1 MRVFI
6 LKPDAIGDFI
16 LASGC
21 IRLIAGEVGE
31 QNLVLAVRSDVAP
44 LAHSQFPKA
53 LVLPLT
59 LREKRRILN
68 VTTVNIL
75 HSLPSWLR
83 MLSLRVDAAIC
94 LRSMRAYLHTICFY
108 TPRANRRIACENL
121 LLARPRVR
129 RPAVEK
135 FVARIFQPTLL
146 PYPAPGKLPT
156 DIEANRA
163 VAENL
168 LGRKISDAEILP
180 SLVLTNPIPRSDR
193 WLLCPFSSS
202 PNKDYPAEKWA
213 AALQIL
219 APDRGDSPL
228 HLAAGPNQQEQLTA
242 FAQILRNAGVQ
253 NLVVD
258 PPTPLA
264 EFLKSIAAARLVL
277 TVDTAAAHMAC
288 ALGSPAAI
296 ASAGHHPGVYAPY
309 SPNGLQHWI
318 MPPPNLR
325 KGEWREILT
334 PGKLANTIR
343 QILACRFPAN

>member
-1 MRVFI
+1 LRVFI

-21 IRLIAGEVGE
+21 VRLIAHEIGED
-31 QNLVLAVRSDVAP
+31 NLVLAVRSDVAP
-44 LAHSQFPKA
+44 LAKSQFPKA

-83 MLSLRVDAAIC
+83 MLGLRVDASLC
-94 LRSMRAYLHTICFY
+94 LRSMRAYLHTIWFY
-108 TPRANRRIACENL
+108 TPCAKRRIACENL

-129 RPAVEK
+129 RPAVEN
-135 FVARIFQPTLL
+135 FVTRFFKPTLL
-146 PYPAPGKLPT
+146 PYPAQGKLPT
-156 DIEANRA
+156 DIEANRS
-163 VAENL
+163 VAEEF
-168 LGRKISDAEILP
+168 LGRQVSDAEILP
-180 SLVLTNPIPRSDR
+180 SLILADPIPRSDR

-202 PNKDYPAEKWA
+202 LNKDYPAEKWA

-219 APDRGDSPL
+219 SPERGTSPL
-228 HLAAGPNQQEQLTA
+228 HLAAGPNQQEQLAA
-242 FAQILRNAGVQ
+242 FAQILRNAGIQ
-253 NLVVD
+253 NLVLD

-288 ALGSPAAI
+288 ALRSPAVI
-296 ASAGHHPGVYAPY
+296 VSAGHHPGVYAPY

-318 MPPPNLR
+318 MPPPDLR
-325 KGEWREILT
+325 KGEWRENLT
-334 PGKLANTIR
+334 PQNLASTIR
-343 QILACRFPAN
+343 EILARRLA

>member
-6 LKPDAIGDFI
+6 IKPDAIGDFI

-21 IRLIAGEVGE
+21 VRLIAREIGEK
-31 QNLVLAVRSDVAP
+31 NLVLAVRSDVAP
-44 LAHSQFPKA
+44 LAKSQFPKA

-83 MLSLRVDAAIC
+83 MLGLRVDASLC
-94 LRSMRAYLHTICFY
+94 LRSMRAYLHTIWFY
-108 TPRANRRIACENL
+108 TPCAKRRIACENL

-129 RPAVEK
+129 RPAVEN
-135 FVARIFQPTLL
+135 FVTRFFKPTLL
-146 PYPAPGKLPT
+146 PYPAQGKLPT
-156 DIEANRA
+156 DIEANRS
-163 VAENL
+163 VAEEF
-168 LGRKISDAEILP
+168 LGRQVSDAEILP
-180 SLVLTNPIPRSDR
+180 SLILADPIPRSDR

-202 PNKDYPAEKWA
+202 LNKDYPAEKWA

-219 APDRGDSPL
+219 SPERGTSPL
-228 HLAAGPNQQEQLTA
+228 HLAAGPNQQEQLAA
-242 FAQILRNAGVQ
+242 FAQILRNAGIQ
-253 NLVVD
+253 NLVLD

-288 ALGSPAAI
+288 ALRSPAVI
-296 ASAGHHPGVYAPY
+296 VSAGHHPGVYAPY

-318 MPPPNLR
+318 MPPPDLR
-325 KGEWREILT
+325 KGEWRENLT
-334 PGKLANTIR
+334 PQNLASTIR
-343 QILACRFPAN
+343 EILARRLA

>member
-1 MRVFI
+1 LRVFI

-21 IRLIAGEVGE
+21 IRLIAREAGE

-75 HSLPSWLR
+75 HSLPFWLR
-83 MLSLRVDAAIC
+83 MLGLRVDAALC

-108 TPRANRRIACENL
+108 TPRAKRRIACENL

-135 FVARIFQPTLL
+135 FVARVFKPTLL

-163 VAENL
+163 VAKEF
-168 LGRKISDAEILP
+168 LGREILDTEILP
-180 SLVLTNPIPRSDR
+180 SLTLPEPVPRSDR

-202 PNKDYPAEKWA
+202 LSKDYPPEKWA

-228 HLAAGPNQQEQLTA
+228 HLAAGPNQQEQLAT
-242 FAQILRNAGVQ
+242 FARILRNAGIP
-253 NLVVD
+253 NFLVD
-258 PPTPLA
+258 PPRPLPG
-264 EFLKSIAAARLVL
+264 FLKSLAGARLVL

-288 ALGSPAAI
+288 ALGSPAVI

-309 SPNGLQHWI
+309 SPNGLQYWI
-318 MPPPNLR
+318 MPPSNLR
-325 KGEWREILT
+325 KDEWREILT
-334 PGKLANTIR
+334 PEKLADAIR
-343 QILACRFPAN
+343 QILACGLA

>member
-6 LKPDAIGDFI
+6 IKPDAIGDFI

-21 IRLIAGEVGE
+21 VRLIAREIGEE
-31 QNLVLAVRSDVAP
+31 NLVLAVRSDVAP
-44 LAHSQFPKA
+44 LAKSQFPKA

-83 MLSLRVDAAIC
+83 MLGLRVDAALC
-94 LRSMRAYLHTICFY
+94 LRSMRAYLHTIWFY
-108 TPRANRRIACENL
+108 TPRAKRRIACENL

-129 RPAVEK
+129 RPAVEN
-135 FVARIFQPTLL
+135 FVTRFFKPTLL
-146 PYPAPGKLPT
+146 PYPAQGKLPT
-156 DIEANRA
+156 DIEANRS
-163 VAENL
+163 VAEEF

-180 SLVLTNPIPRSDR
+180 SLILPNPIPRSDR

-202 PNKDYPAEKWA
+202 LNKDYPAEKWA

-219 APDRGDSPL
+219 APERGTSPL
-228 HLAAGPNQQEQLTA
+228 HLAAGPNQQEQLAA
-242 FAQILRNAGVQ
+242 FAQILRNAGIQ
-253 NLVVD
+253 NLVLD

-264 EFLKSIAAARLVL
+264 EFLNSIAAARLVL

-288 ALGSPAAI
+288 ALGSPAVI

-318 MPPPNLR
+318 MPPPKLR
-325 KGEWREILT
+325 KGEWRENLT
-334 PGKLANTIR
+334 PENLARTIR
-343 QILACRFPAN
+343 EILARSVA

>member
-21 IRLIAGEVGE
+21 VHLIAREAGEE
-31 QNLVLAVRSDVAP
+31 NLVLAVRSDVAP
-44 LAHSQFPKA
+44 LARSQFPKA

-83 MLSLRVDAAIC
+83 MLGLRVDAAIC
-94 LRSMRAYLHTICFY
+94 LRSMRAYLHTIFFY
-108 TPRANRRIACENL
+108 TPLAARRIACENL

-129 RPAVEK
+129 RPAVEN
-135 FVARIFQPTLL
+135 FVTRVFQPTLL

-156 DIEANRA
+156 DIAANRA
-163 VAENL
+163 VASEL
-168 LGRKISDAEILP
+168 LGRKISETEILP
-180 SLVLTNPIPRSDR
+180 SLSLRKPIARSDR
-193 WLLCPFSSS
+193 WLLCPFSSTLS
-202 PNKDYPAEKWA
+202 KDYPAEKWA

-219 APDRGDSPL
+219 AAERGDAPL
-228 HLAAGPNQQEQLTA
+228 HLAAGPNQQEQLAT
-242 FAQILRNAGVQ
+242 FAQTLRDAGLRNL
-253 NLVVD
+253 LVD
-258 PPTPLA
+258 SPIPLPD
-264 EFLKSIAAARLVL
+264 FLKSIASARLVL

-288 ALGSPAAI
+288 ALGSPAVI
-296 ASAGHHPGVYAPY
+296 VSAGHHPGVYAPY

-325 KGEWREILT
+325 KGEWREILS
-334 PGKLANTIR
+334 PQPLASTIR
-343 QILACRFPAN
+343 EILSRSLA

>member
-21 IRLIAGEVGE
+21 IRLIAREAGEE
-31 QNLVLAVRSDVAP
+31 NLVLAVRSDVAP
-44 LAHSQFPKA
+44 LARNQFPKA

-83 MLSLRVDAAIC
+83 MLGLRVDAALC

-108 TPRANRRIACENL
+108 TPRAARRIACQNL
-121 LLARPRVR
+121 LLAKPRVR
-129 RPAVEK
+129 RPAVEN
-135 FVARIFQPTLL
+135 FVTRVFKPTLL
-146 PYPAPGKLPT
+146 PYPALGKLPT

-163 VAENL
+163 VASEL
-168 LGRKISDAEILP
+168 LGREISDAEILP
-180 SLVLTNPIPRSDR
+180 SIVLPNPIACSDR
-193 WLLCPFSSS
+193 WLLCPFSSTLS
-202 PNKDYPAEKWA
+202 KDYPAEKWA
-213 AALQIL
+213 AAIQIL
-219 APDRGDSPL
+219 AAARGNAPL
-228 HLAAGPNQQEQLTA
+228 HLAAGPNQQEQLAT
-242 FAQILRNAGVQ
+242 FAQILRSAGIQ
-253 NLVVD
+253 NLLVD
-258 PPTPLA
+258 PPMPLP

-288 ALGSPAAI
+288 ALGSPAVI

-309 SPNGLQHWI
+309 STNALQRWI

-325 KGEWREILT
+325 KGEWRENLT
-334 PGKLANTIR
+334 PENLAITIR
-343 QILACRFPAN
+343 EILARSVA

>member
-6 LKPDAIGDFI
+6 IKPDAIGDFI

-21 IRLIAGEVGE
+21 VRLIAREIGEE
-31 QNLVLAVRSDVAP
+31 NLVLAVRSDVAP
-44 LAHSQFPKA
+44 LAKSQFPKA

-83 MLSLRVDAAIC
+83 MLGLRVDAALC
-94 LRSMRAYLHTICFY
+94 LRSMRAYLHTIWFY
-108 TPRANRRIACENL
+108 TPRAMRRIACENL

-129 RPAVEK
+129 RPAVEN
-135 FVARIFQPTLL
+135 FVTRFFKPTLL
-146 PYPAPGKLPT
+146 PYPAQGKLPT
-156 DIEANRA
+156 DIEANRS
-163 VAENL
+163 VAEEF
-168 LGRKISDAEILP
+168 LGRKITDAEILP
-180 SLVLTNPIPRSDR
+180 SLILPNPIPRSDR

-202 PNKDYPAEKWA
+202 LNKDYPAEKWA

-219 APDRGDSPL
+219 APERGTSPL
-228 HLAAGPNQQEQLTA
+228 HLAAGPNQQEQLAA
-242 FAQILRNAGVQ
+242 FAQILRNAGIQ

-288 ALGSPAAI
+288 ALGSPAVI

-309 SPNGLQHWI
+309 SPNRLQHWI
-318 MPPPNLR
+318 MPPPKLR
-325 KGEWREILT
+325 KGEWRENLT
-334 PGKLANTIR
+334 PENLASTIR
-343 QILACRFPAN
+343 EILARSVA

>member
-21 IRLIAGEVGE
+21 IRLIAREAGE

-44 LAHSQFPKA
+44 LARSQFPKA

-59 LREKRRILN
+59 LREKRRLLN

-83 MLSLRVDAAIC
+83 MLGLRVDTALC
-94 LRSMRAYLHTICFY
+94 LRSMRAYLHTISFY
-108 TPRANRRIACENL
+108 TPRAKRRIACENL

-135 FVARIFQPTLL
+135 FVARVFQPTLL

-163 VAENL
+163 VAEEF
-168 LGRKISDAEILP
+168 LGREISDTEILP
-180 SLVLTNPIPRSDR
+180 SLILPEPVLRSDR

-202 PNKDYPAEKWA
+202 LSKDYPPEKWA

-228 HLAAGPNQQEQLTA
+228 HLAAGPNQQEQLAA
-242 FAQILRNAGVQ
+242 FAQILRNAGIP
-253 NLVVD
+253 NSHVD
-258 PPTPLA
+258 HPKPLP
-264 EFLKSIAAARLVL
+264 EFLKSLAGARLVL

-288 ALGSPAAI
+288 ALGSPAVI

-309 SPNGLQHWI
+309 SPNSLQYWI

-325 KGEWREILT
+325 KGEWRENLT
-334 PGKLANTIR
+334 PEKLADSIR
-343 QILACRFPAN
+343 QILADSLA

>member
-6 LKPDAIGDFI
+6 IKPDAIGDFI

-21 IRLIAGEVGE
+21 VRLIAREIGEE
-31 QNLVLAVRSDVAP
+31 NLVLAVRSDVAP
-44 LAHSQFPKA
+44 LAKSQFPKA

-83 MLSLRVDAAIC
+83 MLGLRVDAALC
-94 LRSMRAYLHTICFY
+94 LRSMRAYLHTIWFY
-108 TPRANRRIACENL
+108 TPRAMRRIACENL

-129 RPAVEK
+129 RPAVEN
-135 FVARIFQPTLL
+135 FVTRFFKPTLL
-146 PYPAPGKLPT
+146 PYPAQGKLPT
-156 DIEANRA
+156 DIEANRS
-163 VAENL
+163 VAEEF
-168 LGRKISDAEILP
+168 LGQKITDAEILP
-180 SLVLTNPIPRSDR
+180 SLILPNPIPRSDR

-202 PNKDYPAEKWA
+202 LNKDYPAEKWA

-219 APDRGDSPL
+219 APERGTSPL
-228 HLAAGPNQQEQLTA
+228 HLAAGPNQQEQLAA
-242 FAQILRNAGVQ
+242 FAQILRNAGIQ
-253 NLVVD
+253 NLVLD

-288 ALGSPAAI
+288 ALGSPAVI

-318 MPPPNLR
+318 MPPPKLR
-325 KGEWREILT
+325 KGEWRENLT
-334 PGKLANTIR
+334 PENLAITIR
-343 QILACRFPAN
+343 EILARSVA

>member
-21 IRLIAGEVGE
+21 IRLIAREAGE

-44 LAHSQFPKA
+44 LAQSQFPKA

-83 MLSLRVDAAIC
+83 MLGLRVDAALC

-108 TPRANRRIACENL
+108 TPRAKRRIACENL

-135 FVARIFQPTLL
+135 FVTRIFQPTLL
-146 PYPAPGKLPT
+146 PYPSLGKLPT

-163 VAENL
+163 VAGKL
-168 LGRKISDAEILP
+168 LGREISDTEILP
-180 SLVLTNPIPRSDR
+180 SLTLREPIPRSDR

-202 PNKDYPAEKWA
+202 LSKDYPAEKWA

-219 APDRGDSPL
+219 APERGDSPL
-228 HLAAGPNQQEQLTA
+228 HLAAGTTQQEQLAA
-242 FAQILRNAGVQ
+242 FAQILRHAGIE
-253 NLVVD
+253 NLLVD
-258 PPTPLA
+258 PPKPLP
-264 EFLKSIAAARLVL
+264 EFLKSLAAARLIL

-288 ALGSPAAI
+288 ALGCPAVI

-318 MPPPNLR
+318 MPPTNLR
-325 KGEWREILT
+325 KGEWRQILT
-334 PGKLANTIR
+334 PENLAAAIR
-343 QILACRFPAN
+343 EILARRLG

>member
-6 LKPDAIGDFI
+6 IKPDAIGDFI

-21 IRLIAGEVGE
+21 VRLIAREIGEE
-31 QNLVLAVRSDVAP
+31 NLVLAVRSDVAP
-44 LAHSQFPKA
+44 LAKSQFPKA
-53 LVLPLT
+53 LVLPFT

-83 MLSLRVDAAIC
+83 MLGLRVDAALC
-94 LRSMRAYLHTICFY
+94 LRSMRAYLHTIWFY
-108 TPRANRRIACENL
+108 TPRATRRIACENL

-129 RPAVEK
+129 RPAVEN
-135 FVARIFQPTLL
+135 FVTRFFKPTLL
-146 PYPAPGKLPT
+146 PYPAQGKLPT
-156 DIEANRA
+156 DIEANRS
-163 VAENL
+163 VAEEF

-180 SLVLTNPIPRSDR
+180 SLILPNPIPRSDR

-202 PNKDYPAEKWA
+202 LNKDYPAEKWA

-219 APDRGDSPL
+219 APERGTSPL
-228 HLAAGPNQQEQLTA
+228 HLAAGPNQQEQLAA
-242 FAQILRNAGVQ
+242 FAQILRNAGIQ

-288 ALGSPAAI
+288 ALGSPAVI

-318 MPPPNLR
+318 MPPPKLR
-325 KGEWREILT
+325 KGEWRENLT
-334 PGKLANTIR
+334 PENLASTIR
-343 QILACRFPAN
+343 EILARSVA

>member
-6 LKPDAIGDFI
+6 IKPDAIGDFI

-21 IRLIAGEVGE
+21 VRLIAREVGE
-31 QNLVLAVRSDVAP
+31 ENLVLAVRSDVSP
-44 LAHSQFPKA
+44 LAKSQFPKA

-83 MLSLRVDAAIC
+83 MVCLRVDAALC
-94 LRSMRAYLHTICFY
+94 LRSMRAYLHTIWFY
-108 TPRANRRIACENL
+108 TPRAKRRIACENL

-129 RPAVEK
+129 RPAVEN
-135 FVARIFQPTLL
+135 FVSRFFKPTLL
-146 PYPAPGKLPT
+146 PYPTQGNLPS
-156 DIEANRA
+156 DIEANRV
-163 VAENL
+163 VAEKF
-168 LGRKISDAEILP
+168 LGRKIADAEISP
-180 SLVLTNPIPRSDR
+180 SLVLPKPIPRSDR

-202 PNKDYPAEKWA
+202 TNKDYPAEKWA

-219 APDRGDSPL
+219 APQRSNSPL
-228 HLAAGPNQQEQLTA
+228 HLAVGPNQQQQLAA
-242 FAQILRNAGVQ
+242 FAQILRNAGIP

-264 EFLKSIAAARLVL
+264 EFLNSIAAARIVL

-288 ALGSPAAI
+288 ALGSPAVI
-296 ASAGHHPGVYAPY
+296 ASAGQHPGVYAPY
-309 SPNGLQHWI
+309 SRNSLQHWLI
-318 MPPPNLR
+318 PPPKLR
-325 KGEWREILT
+325 KGEWREKLT
-334 PGKLANTIR
+334 PENLAGTIR
-343 QILACRFPAN
+343 EILARSSA

>member
-6 LKPDAIGDFI
+6 IKPDAIGDFI

-21 IRLIAGEVGE
+21 VRLIAREIGEE
-31 QNLVLAVRSDVAP
+31 NLVLAVRSDVAP
-44 LAHSQFPKA
+44 LAKSQFPKA

-83 MLSLRVDAAIC
+83 MLGLRVDAALC
-94 LRSMRAYLHTICFY
+94 LRSMRAYLHTIWFY
-108 TPRANRRIACENL
+108 TPRATRRIACENL

-129 RPAVEK
+129 RPAVEN
-135 FVARIFQPTLL
+135 FVTRFFKPTLL
-146 PYPAPGKLPT
+146 PYPAQGKLPT
-156 DIEANRA
+156 DIEANRS
-163 VAENL
+163 VAEEF
-168 LGRKISDAEILP
+168 LGRKITDAEILP
-180 SLVLTNPIPRSDR
+180 SLILPNPIPRSDR

-202 PNKDYPAEKWA
+202 LNKDYPAEKWA

-219 APDRGDSPL
+219 APERGTSPL
-228 HLAAGPNQQEQLTA
+228 HLAAGPNQQEQLAA
-242 FAQILRNAGVQ
+242 FAQILRNAGIQ
-253 NLVVD
+253 NLVLD
-258 PPTPLA
+258 QPTPLA

-288 ALGSPAAI
+288 ALGSPAVI

-309 SPNGLQHWI
+309 SPNSLQHWI
-318 MPPPNLR
+318 MPPPKLR
-325 KGEWREILT
+325 KGEWRENLT
-334 PGKLANTIR
+334 PENLAITIR
-343 QILACRFPAN
+343 EILARSVA

>member
-6 LKPDAIGDFI
+6 IKPDAIGDFI

-21 IRLIAGEVGE
+21 VRLIAREIGEE
-31 QNLVLAVRSDVAP
+31 NLVLAVRSDVAP
-44 LAHSQFPKA
+44 LAKSQFPKA

-83 MLSLRVDAAIC
+83 MLGLRVDAALC
-94 LRSMRAYLHTICFY
+94 LRSMRAYLHTIWFY
-108 TPRANRRIACENL
+108 TPRATRRIACENL

-129 RPAVEK
+129 RPAVEN
-135 FVARIFQPTLL
+135 FVTRFFKPTLL
-146 PYPAPGKLPT
+146 PYPAQGKLPT
-156 DIEANRA
+156 DIEANRS
-163 VAENL
+163 VAEEF
-168 LGRKISDAEILP
+168 LGRKITDAEILP
-180 SLVLTNPIPRSDR
+180 SLILPNPIPRSDR

-202 PNKDYPAEKWA
+202 LNKDYPAEKWA

-219 APDRGDSPL
+219 APERGTSPL
-228 HLAAGPNQQEQLTA
+228 HLAAGPNQQEQLAA
-242 FAQILRNAGVQ
+242 FAQILRNAGIQ
-253 NLVVD
+253 NLVLD

-288 ALGSPAAI
+288 ALGSPAVI

-318 MPPPNLR
+318 MPPPKLR
-325 KGEWREILT
+325 KGEWRENLT
-334 PGKLANTIR
+334 PENLAITIR
-343 QILACRFPAN
+343 EILARSVA

>member
-6 LKPDAIGDFI
+6 IKPDAIGDFI

-21 IRLIAGEVGE
+21 VRLIAREIGEE
-31 QNLVLAVRSDVAP
+31 NLVLAVRSDVAP
-44 LAHSQFPKA
+44 LAKSQFPKA

-83 MLSLRVDAAIC
+83 MLGLRVDAALC
-94 LRSMRAYLHTICFY
+94 LRSMRAYLHTIWFY
-108 TPRANRRIACENL
+108 TPRATRRIACENL

-129 RPAVEK
+129 RPAVEN
-135 FVARIFQPTLL
+135 FVTRFFKPTLL
-146 PYPAPGKLPT
+146 PYPAQGKLPT
-156 DIEANRA
+156 DIEANRS
-163 VAENL
+163 VAEEF

-180 SLVLTNPIPRSDR
+180 SLILPNPIPRSDR

-202 PNKDYPAEKWA
+202 LNKDYPAEKWA

-219 APDRGDSPL
+219 APERGTSPL
-228 HLAAGPNQQEQLTA
+228 HLAAGPNQQEQLAA
-242 FAQILRNAGVQ
+242 FAQILRNAGIQ
-253 NLVVD
+253 NLVLD

-288 ALGSPAAI
+288 ALGSPAVI

-318 MPPPNLR
+318 MPPPKLR
-325 KGEWREILT
+325 KGEWRENLT
-334 PGKLANTIR
+334 PENLASTIR
-343 QILACRFPAN
+343 EILARSVA